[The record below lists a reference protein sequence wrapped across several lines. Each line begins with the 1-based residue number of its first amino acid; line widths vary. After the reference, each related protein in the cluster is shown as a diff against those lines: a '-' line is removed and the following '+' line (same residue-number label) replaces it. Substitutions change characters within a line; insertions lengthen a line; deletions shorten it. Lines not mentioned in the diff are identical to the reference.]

1 MATKVQIEVDERTL
15 KNLVRQ
21 YLSQQV
27 GPELDDKDISIET
40 KSKQNYKSE
49 WEQAAFRATVDK
61 IIND

>member
-27 GPELDDKDISIET
+27 GTELDDKDIRIET